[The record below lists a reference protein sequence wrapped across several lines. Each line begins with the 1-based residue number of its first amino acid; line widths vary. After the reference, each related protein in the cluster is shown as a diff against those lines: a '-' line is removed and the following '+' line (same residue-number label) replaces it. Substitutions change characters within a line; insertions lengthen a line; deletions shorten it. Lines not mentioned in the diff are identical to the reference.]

1 MDILDFIQNNGQ
13 KTVPNPKYNTKDKK
27 HIQSKTITVPDIEA
41 DNDAAVN
48 MAIVDF
54 NNQYSIDSKDN
65 EKYRSYGLN
74 YNPRENL
81 DKELAK
87 MQSNV
92 AKTFNSLS
100 QTVVSEIG
108 LGTARGISD
117 LIDMII
123 NKGVGDNNDY
133 TNPVSEKL
141 KEWQDEFN
149 NNVAPIYVDPDE
161 TWSNWGW
168 YMSNIPSIMSSLTL
182 LIPSTGV
189 AKSLSYLGKL
199 KGVSNVI
206 NGTRRALTFEKAL
219 TKADEIAKGTREA
232 TGLLDRINVAT
243 AGVRGAINSAEGL
256 EKTNR
261 FFEFGIN
268 GLTSRMLENYQ
279 EANQVYS
286 DMIPQA
292 KQTLD
297 RMDDLDYQEYIKSHQ
312 KEFEGID
319 ITNKTEVAKRI
330 AKLSADEDFK
340 DNMINVVFDVYQL
353 YGLRNLKQFMNG
365 NSRAAIRRAHLNSM
379 KYAGKT
385 AEEVEAIF
393 STRPWYK
400 KAATKLDDIRYGL
413 THEFLAE
420 ASEGVEEAVNFI
432 AQEEGMHYGKVLLNL
447 EKDNST
453 FGERLRDYMAAPGL
467 RESAFWGV
475 IGGVTFQGLGS
486 LAARA
491 KRSIDVH
498 NELKKIEDDKTREAL
513 AGNRHWFVQT
523 AEISSRKADVNT
535 RYAAYNQLVAKLKQ
549 IEEGKDPYRKK
560 LGSEEQAEFE
570 TDADKNA
577 TRERVWSEYTNTLLL
592 NSMFSGNYDLTK
604 EYLASEDVKKA
615 LVDAGVVTQEEANK
629 RQQEVAK
636 AADALEASYDRNMRA
651 IRNALKGKDDKKH
664 INYGDVP
671 YQYYQQI
678 AAENM
683 QHELLA
689 NRYQSYIDSYTKQ
702 IESEEA
708 RLDSESSPSS
718 PVEENPLVHN
728 GIHVKDAIRAL
739 VLSQQLS
746 AIEAEI
752 RAINKTEAEGRNP
765 ITADNR
771 TVVGQN
777 KLRLLELRKKV
788 ILKELSR
795 DNTIN
800 PAALSL
806 IAIRS
811 AATAELNDDGTLR
824 TNTTSEHFKKIDDI
838 ITEADRLSVLDNS
851 DEANAKAQNN
861 ITTQLNSILAGT
873 GLMFNTF
880 DNVVESLNQYH
891 VFEENMQALIGE
903 KDSILSNL
911 DKYST
916 ELKTNYY
923 DLYLNE
929 LEKNVELSK
938 IAINRDDILL
948 AAQAKHNFDLS
959 NIVRA
964 SFVEAQN
971 NTLKR
976 IARDYNDEY
985 DETVTGIPLED
996 LLAYAA
1002 YDDKYKDVLQQTLSS
1017 EDYKA
1022 YNDAI
1027 ENLALA
1033 KPINSLLSDFV
1044 KDTIKASMLD
1054 DFVDVQN
1061 VEAGHIDEEGKRT
1074 DEVVEEEEKSESSTT
1089 NNRTSSEPKKPT
1101 PTTIS
1106 SKKSKPNVA
1115 PKTSQKMN
1123 FSYGTKGRKGVD
1135 LFVDDNIEDE
1145 EENNANTEFV
1155 RIAPHDKKAN
1165 FAEFIDIKEVP
1176 GSDNQVE
1183 LLLKEE
1189 LENEDTERDEADT
1202 IFTNRQLFD
1211 VKQPFS
1217 NGGKVISNP
1226 IITYDDNGN
1235 IVDVIKGIIANP
1247 EGVDGVA
1254 AETNNEEEGKGTTI
1268 PSTGE
1273 EAASTKPTG
1282 VAPEYNEESNDSE
1295 EGLSNEDYFNLRQT
1309 IQEEATEALAQASID
1324 DVDFNIDD
1332 FLNDMLTAHKED
1344 ATEDELR
1351 QIIAESNKYITSMG
1365 NMLNVSIE
1373 EGNNLTQFIVN
1384 STKLDKATTTDAQI
1398 AAEEALNKTFDKII
1412 EDYAQR
1418 AFITEVD
1425 GKKVISLENLLRYCN
1440 AITGNE
1446 MFANILYD
1454 RFKEQLRLS
1463 DKYLLAESK
1472 KVLKNKS
1479 AILNRAKIINNS
1491 DNDITRKSRRI
1502 GVDWLLKN
1510 VDMSEAQQKE
1520 ILDMFD
1526 ALKPGDKLQYH
1537 TVKGG
1542 HVEITLNDKPLG
1554 RIQVPNLIGDKY
1566 IANHKGWVIDIPR
1579 SNDGTK
1585 STLES
1590 LFIELITNS
1599 NNDDKLNKVF
1609 NILNKAIYAKTIII
1623 DETTGK
1629 QVRNPIFKEIMQAVY
1644 DSGILNKSEYKD
1656 CINLDKGTDDY
1667 DLGKYLLNV
1676 YRYTK
1681 TKSDNFLAD
1690 HALTRDEYEE
1700 ANRENRI
1707 NSIHTWFDKLYDS
1720 YSTAILLANDE
1731 NLDIEVD
1738 YINQGGLIITD
1749 EPKPITEKGVIG
1761 TNYFG
1766 KLHVATASIT
1776 EPGTVYLSNGE
1787 RISASAY
1794 NPGSTMI
1801 AIPRNDGSYAMV
1813 HAFPVEI
1820 GASHLTGVCKTI
1832 NKEVI
1837 DDFIRR
1843 LDKWNNDPESSVD
1856 NIFDFIEELTST
1868 KFNKNGTNSHNGL
1881 FKGVK
1886 VTTNNAGFKQLE
1898 YTEDGK
1904 RKFIKFYR
1912 SKFDSKTGHSAVIQF
1927 PDEKAHS
1934 FKKKYERDAV
1944 VNRLKQILQNNLK
1957 YNIDFGYVKGDMNL
1971 VGVAKRTQKG
1981 KFVVQ
1986 IPGGKKHTFNS
1997 YEDFV
2002 IKNGLVRV
2010 TTESRNGKTNF
2021 QGVFGNTSKESG
2033 TVTFKIVDNT
2043 TSSIEEMNTTKVVSR
2058 IMEDS
2063 KQLEL
2068 TEDEAFYR
2076 NKLTNTLYARVTR
2089 VIQADDEN
2097 VDANGD
2103 VHRFDPNS
2111 PWIVPS
2117 TNIGTGVDEFVRD
2130 FFLDKLNDLTEEELQ
2145 NKYPNVTGHD
2155 WMSFKTQ
2162 LEAFKDKLLNGEI
2175 VEGKKITIVSR
2186 DIKAIGEVEVKM
2198 PDGNVKALNVTG
2210 TLDLLGYD
2218 EDGKFYIFDMKTV
2231 HSKNYMSD
2239 TEKANKWSRQ
2249 LQIYKQFLE
2258 DKYNI
2263 EVAGSYI
2270 IPIKVEYDNPTNNK
2284 RRRKTI
2290 TTYEVRNPEL
2300 KHDYDNPMRSQLMQN
2315 GTEFRDAN
2323 PKLNTVLKMR
2333 TKKGSI
2339 NYKNLDD
2346 VDKAFLDNNNGNDDV
2361 QENAGDK
2368 VVDILN
2374 NKIEGENVT
2383 DKIVE
2388 LLLNGTQLNLLK
2400 SSRLLQRIS
2409 NQNVIFAPTMV
2420 AVASYNA
2427 KEDVIRL
2434 SQSWVNRANEGI
2446 NGREEAFRHYIHESV
2461 HRQIANL
2468 SKEDKTKLFSA
2479 IKEIFDSWREANKKD
2494 GLHETQD
2501 YLTKNDGTF
2510 DERLIKNGEVT
2521 NKGLEEFLVESITRP
2536 EVIKRLNEIAIDG
2549 KKINDK
2555 TFGNVK
2561 SKNLLQQ
2568 ILSVISK
2575 LFNIKLNKGSLLE
2588 KEYKLFKDVGLLTEG
2603 KTAHDVHDELLH
2615 NDPVPDPFK
2624 PVAPKSLNDVTSETT
2639 NIDDIPDDMIFS
2651 MKLDSKV
2658 SSLAQVR
2665 DSLLSHN
2672 RDNFENLIDNGIF
2685 ELTC

>member
-13 KTVPNPKYNTKDKK
+13 KTVPNPNYNAKAKK
-27 HIQSKTITVPDIEA
+27 NIQPKTITTPDIEA

-54 NNQYSIDSKDN
+54 NNQYSIDSKEN
-65 EKYRSYGLN
+65 EKYREYGLN
-74 YNPRENL
+74 YNPKDRL
-81 DKELAK
+81 DKDLAK

-92 AKTFNSLS
+92 AKTFNALF
-100 QTVVSEIG
+100 QAVVSEVG
-108 LGTARGISD
+108 LGTLRGFSD
-117 LIDMII
+117 LVDIII
-123 NKGVGDNNDY
+123 NGGIGDNNDY

-149 NNVAPIYVDPDE
+149 NNVAPIYSDPDE
-161 TWSNWGW
+161 KWSNWGW

-189 AKSLSYLGKL
+189 AKGLSYLGKL
-199 KGVSNVI
+199 KGVSNAV
-206 NGTRRALTFEKAL
+206 NATRRAVTFEKAL
-219 TKADEIAKGTREA
+219 TRADEIAKGTREA

-261 FFEFGIN
+261 FLSFGVN

-279 EANQVYS
+279 ESNQVYS
-286 DMIPQA
+286 DMMPQA
-292 KQTLD
+292 KQALD
-297 RMDDLDYQEYIKSHQ
+297 KMDDLEYQEYIKSHQ

-319 ITNKTEVAKRI
+319 TTNKTEVAKRV

-365 NSRAAIRRAHLNSM
+365 ASRTAVRRAHLNSM

-385 AEEVEAIF
+385 AEEVESILSA
-393 STRPWYK
+393 RPWYK
-400 KAATKLDDIRYGL
+400 KALTKADDLRYTL
-413 THEFLAE
+413 THSFLAE

-432 AQEEGMHYGKVLLNL
+432 SQEEGMHYGKVLLNM
-447 EKDNST
+447 EKDDST
-453 FGERLRDYMAAPGL
+453 FGERLTDYMAAPGL

-475 IGGVTFQGLGS
+475 MGGITFQGLGS

-491 KRSIDVH
+491 KRSLDVH

-523 AEISSRKADVNT
+523 AEITSRKADVNT
-535 RYAAYNQLVAKLKQ
+535 RYAAYNQLVLKLKQ

-560 LGSEEQAEFE
+560 IGSKEQAALE
-570 TDADKNA
+570 TEADKNA

-592 NSMFSGNYDLTK
+592 NSMFAGNYDLTK
-604 EYLASEDVKKA
+604 EYLASEEVKKA
-615 LVDAGVVTQEEANK
+615 LVDAGIVTQEEADK

-636 AADALEASYDRNMRA
+636 AADELEASYDRNMRA
-651 IRNALKGKDDKKH
+651 VRNALRGKDDKKN
-664 INYGDVP
+664 INYADVP

-708 RLDSESSPSS
+708 RLDSETSPSS

-746 AIEAEI
+746 AVEAEI
-752 RAINKTEAEGRNP
+752 RAIDKTERDGRNKFA
-765 ITADNR
+765 ADNR
-771 TVVGQN
+771 MLTGQN
-777 KLRLLELRKKV
+777 KLRLLKLRRNV
-788 ILKELSR
+788 ILKELSK
-795 DNTIN
+795 DSTIN

-811 AATAELNDDGTLR
+811 AASAEVNDDGTLR
-824 TNTTSEHFKKIDDI
+824 TNTTSKYFQDIDNL
-838 ITEADRLSVLDNS
+838 ITEADRLSELDSS
-851 DEANAKAQNN
+851 DESNATAQKQ
-861 ITTQLNSILAGT
+861 ITHQ
-873 GLMFNTF
+873 FNVLFADTDLFFDTF
-880 DNVVESLNQYH
+880 DNVKESLNQYH

-916 ELKTNYY
+916 QLKTNYY

-938 IAINRDDILL
+938 IATNRDDILL
-948 AAQAKHNFDLS
+948 AAQSKHNFDI
-959 NIVRA
+959 NDIVRA

-976 IARDYNDEY
+976 IARDYYYEY
-985 DETVTGIPLED
+985 DETVTGIPLEE

-1002 YDDKYKDVLQQTLSS
+1002 YNPKYQDVLQQTLSS

-1022 YNDAI
+1022 YTEAI
-1027 ENLALA
+1027 ENLALT

-1061 VEAGHIDEEGKRT
+1061 VEAGNIDEEGKRPDSVAT
-1074 DEVVEEEEKSESSTT
+1074 EEEKGESSTISKRPT
-1089 NNRTSSEPKKPT
+1089 SEPKKPT
-1101 PTTIS
+1101 PINIPPVTPRPAT
-1106 SKKSKPNVA
+1106 KPKNG
-1115 PKTSQKMN
+1115 PKMD
-1123 FSYGTKGRKGVD
+1123 FSYGTKGKKGVD
-1135 LFVDDNIEDE
+1135 LFVADNVEDE
-1145 EENNANTEFV
+1145 DDDTTNTEFV
-1155 RIAPHDKKAN
+1155 RIAPHDKNAN

-1189 LENEDTERDEADT
+1189 LEDENIERDEADE
-1202 IFTNRQLFD
+1202 IFTNKQLFD

-1217 NGGKVISNP
+1217 AGGKLISNP
-1226 IITYDDNGN
+1226 IITYDDKGN
-1235 IVDVIKGIIANP
+1235 IVDITKGIIANP
-1247 EGVDGVA
+1247 EGVDGAEA
-1254 AETNNEEEGKGTTI
+1254 ATAASEEEAAPETGI
-1268 PSTGE
+1268 SSTGE
-1273 EAASTKPTG
+1273 QAGSTKPTN
-1282 VAPEYNEESNDSE
+1282 VAQEYNDESNDSE
-1295 EGLSNEDYFNLRQT
+1295 EGLSNEDYLNLRQT
-1309 IQEEATEALAQASID
+1309 IQEEATEAVAQASIED
-1324 DVDFNIDD
+1324 KDFNIDD
-1332 FLNDMLTAHKED
+1332 FLNDTLVAHKED
-1344 ATEDELR
+1344 ASEDEIR
-1351 QIIAESNKYITSMG
+1351 QIIDESRGFITSMG
-1365 NMLNVSIE
+1365 KTMDVSIK
-1373 EGNNLTQFIVN
+1373 EGNNLAEFIVN
-1384 STKLDKATTTDAQI
+1384 STKLDKATTTDTQA
-1398 AAEEALNKTFDKII
+1398 AAEKALNKTFDKII

-1418 AFITEVD
+1418 AFITEID

-1446 MFANILYD
+1446 AFANILYD

-1472 KVLKNKS
+1472 KALNKS
-1479 AILNRAKIINNS
+1479 AILNRARTINNEET
-1491 DNDITRKSRRI
+1491 DITRKSRRI

-1510 VDMSEAQQKE
+1510 VSMTEAQKTE

-1526 ALKPGDKLQYH
+1526 SLKPGDKLQYH
-1537 TVKGG
+1537 TVRGG
-1542 HVEITLNDKPLG
+1542 HVEITLNGKPLG
-1554 RIQVPNLIGDKY
+1554 RLQVPNFVGDKY

-1585 STLES
+1585 SALES
-1590 LFIELITNS
+1590 LFIELVTNP
-1599 NNDDKLNKVF
+1599 NNKAELNKVF
-1609 NILNKAIYAKTIII
+1609 ELLNKAIYAKS
-1623 DETTGK
+1623 DVVDDTGK
-1629 QVRNPIFKEIMQAVY
+1629 HIRNPIFKEIMQAIY
-1644 DSGILNKSEYKD
+1644 DSGILNRPEYKD
-1656 CINLDKGTDDY
+1656 CINTSNGSDDY
-1667 DLGKYLLNV
+1667 DLGQYFLNV
-1676 YRYTK
+1676 YRYAK
-1681 TKSDNFLAD
+1681 TKSDNYLAD
-1690 HALTRDEYEE
+1690 HKLTREEYEE
-1700 ANRENRI
+1700 ANRQNRI
-1707 NSIHTWFDKLYDS
+1707 DSIHSWFDKLYDS
-1720 YSTAILLANDE
+1720 YSTAILLSDNE

-1749 EPKPITEKGVIG
+1749 EPKVITEKGVIG

-1766 KLHVATASIT
+1766 KIHIAAASIT

-1794 NPGSTMI
+1794 NAGSTMI

-1820 GASHLTGVCKTI
+1820 GASHLTGVFKTI
-1832 NKEVI
+1832 NKEVMDEFTRRI
-1837 DDFIRR
+1837 DE
-1843 LDKWNNDPESSVD
+1843 WNNNPESSVD
-1856 NIFDFIEELTST
+1856 TIFDFIEELTST
-1868 KFNKNGTNSHNGL
+1868 KFNKDGTNAHNGL
-1881 FKGVK
+1881 FKGIK

-1912 SKFDSKTGHSAVIQF
+1912 SKFDSRTGHSAVIQF
-1927 PDEKAHS
+1927 PDKKAHS
-1934 FKKKYERDAV
+1934 FKKKSERDAV
-1944 VNRLKQILQNNLK
+1944 VNKLKKILQDNLR

-1981 KFVVQ
+1981 KFIVQ
-1986 IPGGKKHTFNS
+1986 IPGGKRHTFNS

-2021 QGVFGNTSKESG
+2021 QGIFGNTSKESG

-2043 TSSIEEMNTTKVVSR
+2043 SSPVEETHTTTSEPTSVV
-2058 IMEDS
+2058 
-2063 KQLEL
+2063 
-2068 TEDEAFYR
+2068 
-2076 NKLTNTLYARVTR
+2076 V
-2089 VIQADDEN
+2089 
-2097 VDANGD
+2097 
-2103 VHRFDPNS
+2103 
-2111 PWIVPS
+2111 
-2117 TNIGTGVDEFVRD
+2117 
-2130 FFLDKLNDLTEEELQ
+2130 
-2145 NKYPNVTGHD
+2145 
-2155 WMSFKTQ
+2155 
-2162 LEAFKDKLLNGEI
+2162 
-2175 VEGKKITIVSR
+2175 
-2186 DIKAIGEVEVKM
+2186 
-2198 PDGNVKALNVTG
+2198 
-2210 TLDLLGYD
+2210 
-2218 EDGKFYIFDMKTV
+2218 
-2231 HSKNYMSD
+2231 
-2239 TEKANKWSRQ
+2239 
-2249 LQIYKQFLE
+2249 
-2258 DKYNI
+2258 
-2263 EVAGSYI
+2263 
-2270 IPIKVEYDNPTNNK
+2270 
-2284 RRRKTI
+2284 
-2290 TTYEVRNPEL
+2290 
-2300 KHDYDNPMRSQLMQN
+2300 
-2315 GTEFRDAN
+2315 
-2323 PKLNTVLKMR
+2323 
-2333 TKKGSI
+2333 
-2339 NYKNLDD
+2339 
-2346 VDKAFLDNNNGNDDV
+2346 
-2361 QENAGDK
+2361 ENAGDK

-2383 DKIVE
+2383 DKIVD
-2388 LLLNGTQLNLLK
+2388 LLLNGTQLNILK

-2409 NQNVIFAPTMV
+2409 NQNVIFAPTMK
-2420 AVASYNA
+2420 AIASYNA
-2427 KEDVIRL
+2427 KDDVIKL
-2434 SQSWVNRANEGI
+2434 SQIWVNRANEGVE
-2446 NGREEAFRHYIHESV
+2446 GREEAFRHYIHESI
-2461 HRQIANL
+2461 HRQIASL
-2468 SKEDKTKLFSA
+2468 SKEDKAKLFST

-2501 YLTKNDGTF
+2501 YLTKSDGTF
-2510 DERLIKNGEVT
+2510 DERLVKDGEVT
-2521 NKGLEEFLVESITRP
+2521 DKGLEEFLVESITRP
-2536 EVIKRLNEIAIDG
+2536 EVIKRLNEIAVDG
-2549 KKINDK
+2549 KKISDK

-2588 KEYKLFKDVGLLTEG
+2588 KEYKLFKDVGVLTEE
-2603 KTAHDVHDELLH
+2603 KASHKVTKETVDNESTSDES
-2615 NDPVPDPFK
+2615 NPSVPET
-2624 PVAPKSLNDVTSETT
+2624 LNDITSDT
-2639 NIDDIPDDMIFS
+2639 IDINDIPDDMVFS
-2651 MKLDSKV
+2651 TKLDANI

-2665 DSLLSHN
+2665 DSLLPHN
-2672 RDNFENLIDNGIF
+2672 RDNFENLVDNGVF